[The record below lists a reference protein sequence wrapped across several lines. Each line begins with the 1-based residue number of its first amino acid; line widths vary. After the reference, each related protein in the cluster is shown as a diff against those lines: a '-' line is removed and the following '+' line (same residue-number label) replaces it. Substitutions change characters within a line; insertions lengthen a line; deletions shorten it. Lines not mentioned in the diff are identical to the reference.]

1 MQWQVSYSDVG
12 TDAQMLQDQPSLSS
26 HMSVSV
32 RGSLHQE
39 SKSVGTDTK
48 EDLASSYMRASEKN
62 SKHQESSC
70 NTLKSQQLQHQTSSQ
85 IHILENGLLH
95 LKCSPDAAKRQQLQQ
110 VSSPDVS
117 TSPRTLQDQPFLSSH
132 ILVPARGAL
141 HKRSEESKAASTYN
155 KDNQHQQLLSPNISK
170 VSQSQESTRISISL
184 KAVDRNLSQDQQ
196 LLISDS
202 VTDLLSQ
209 ETETTKKDVKFRHLH
224 QQTSLSYLQDLVEDS
239 IQEEKFKR
247 ENIPSDVA
255 SSWKQSLSPS
265 QISVL
270 VGDSISKEGQETNT
284 GHLKAADRPYSK
296 SVTHLLV
303 VVKDSSN
310 KDSKS
315 TTDIRKKNRCSSS
328 YDTKSKKSE
337 NLLPSSKKNR
347 CSSSYDTKSK
357 KSENLL
363 PSSKKK
369 KCSSTH
375 DTKNQKSQ
383 DQLSSSSSPI
393 YIVWKYSSFERQK
406 IEPAF
411 SSSTNYDEDD
421 GEEPTPL

>member
-1 MQWQVSYSDVG
+1 
-12 TDAQMLQDQPSLSS
+12 MLQDQPSLSS

-132 ILVPARGAL
+132 ILVPARGVL

-155 KDNQHQQLLSPNISK
+155 KENQHQQLLSPNISK

-270 VGDSISKEGQETNT
+270 VGDSISKGQETNT

-337 NLLPSSKKNR
+337 K
-347 CSSSYDTKSK
+347 
-357 KSENLL
+357 LL

-375 DTKNQKSQ
+375 DTKNKKSQ